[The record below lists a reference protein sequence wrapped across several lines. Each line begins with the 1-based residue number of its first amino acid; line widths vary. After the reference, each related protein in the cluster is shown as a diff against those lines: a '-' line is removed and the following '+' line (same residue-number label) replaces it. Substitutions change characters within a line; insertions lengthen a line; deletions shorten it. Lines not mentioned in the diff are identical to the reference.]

1 MLQAKMIVHLLF
13 AFFRCFFFSQNKT
26 SYSDAIETCVEKGG
40 RLFEPKNAMA
50 NDLIYDYVIFSHGIP
65 FWIGIARDSSD
76 SSNATFLYESSHL
89 PIVYKQWDDDEPD
102 YESVKANCVCVK
114 DHKGNWGDLDCRRN
128 RYILHSFPNKNTFK
142 FALLNFNRNYVCERP
157 LSYHPFWDQASLD
170 SKTQEAVDYIFDT
183 IYHHEENCAEE
194 PEEPE
199 DPEGPEEP
207 ETPGPAFRFLIFGG
221 FNEFERVQE
230 SVWLIDLETNTS
242 CLHSNMPDGLK
253 EPFVYELQNGE
264 LMVCS
269 AFTEMDKSNLNCWT
283 WSPLRGWQELGKHF
297 RNL

>member
-1 MLQAKMIVHLLF
+1 M
-13 AFFRCFFFSQNKT
+13 AFPFGLESRVIPVTRLMRLSCTNP
-26 SYSDAIETCVEKGG
+26 ATCQSFTNNGMTTNLTMNLSK
-40 RLFEPKNAMA
+40 
-50 NDLIYDYVIFSHGIP
+50 
-65 FWIGIARDSSD
+65 
-76 SSNATFLYESSHL
+76 
-89 PIVYKQWDDDEPD
+89 PIVFV
-102 YESVKANCVCVK
+102 SRIIKATGVIWIA
-114 DHKGNWGDLDCRRN
+114 GEIGTFW
-128 RYILHSFPNKNTFK
+128 LHSFPNTNTFN

-199 DPEGPEEP
+199 GPEGPEEP

-297 RNL
+297 EIFNFAKYTFIFAV